1 MSKKAVTLFEKCH
14 WSRPA
19 MTRPSSMS
27 SDIFK
32 QRSSQTAVQWPTE
45 SNKHHQHIVWHE
57 RKMRTSHSPV
67 AEHLPECNKDI
78 TTITAIITV
87 NTLNTFVLM
96 VEIKHGLYIKDR
108 KRSEGSSL
116 TSNNPQKD
124 TACKGNNEQHVRQ
137 QVVLHNI

>member
-1 MSKKAVTLFEKCH
+1 
-14 WSRPA
+14 
-19 MTRPSSMS
+19 
-27 SDIFK
+27 
-32 QRSSQTAVQWPTE
+32 
-45 SNKHHQHIVWHE
+45 
-57 RKMRTSHSPV
+57 MRASHSPV